1 MLFNTPQF
9 FAFLAIV
16 LILFYTAPR
25 AWRKYILLAASY
37 FFYMSFIP
45 KFILLLLSLT
55 AIDYTAA
62 RWIAW
67 TRSPH
72 ARKAALV
79 ISLTANL
86 GLLGFFKYYNFF
98 AANIAQLFH
107 KPSDAFAL
115 SIILPLG
122 ISFHTFQSM
131 SYVIDVYRN
140 EQEPITNPIDYA
152 LFISFFPQLVAGPI
166 VRAREFFGD
175 LYHWKR
181 PSSDDIL
188 RGLLLMLLGLAKKMV
203 MADQFAQIANTY
215 FQDPSKYPGMV
226 PAWSA
231 VIAFGIQIY
240 FDFSG
245 YTDMAIG
252 MAKLLGFHFPVN
264 FRRPYLAS
272 SITDFWHRW
281 HISLSRWLRDYLYIP
296 LGGNRDGPLKTYRNL
311 MLTMLLGGLWHYTAR
326 GSSVSDIGSGWNFI
340 VWGGYHGALLS
351 FERMFRRKSAP
362 EGGSWT
368 ALYPLQA
375 LITFGLVMI
384 GWVFFRATSFHE
396 SIYVLHQMLFV
407 PRGHQL
413 IPLWQKEL
421 ALMTLLLAMFEEK
434 KEWFEK
440 IALGPAW
447 AYGAVCAI
455 LLLSVELIGYTE
467 AAVPFV
473 YFQF

>member
-55 AIDYTAA
+55 ATDYTAA
-62 RWIAW
+62 RWIAR

-72 ARKAALV
+72 SRKTALV
-79 ISLTANL
+79 ISLCANL

-98 AANIAQLFH
+98 AANITHLFH
-107 KPSDAFAL
+107 KASDAFAL

-181 PSSDDIL
+181 PTSDDVL
-188 RGLLLMLLGLAKKMV
+188 RGLLLLLLGLAKKMV
-203 MADQFAQIANTY
+203 MADQFAQIANSY
-215 FQDPSKYPGMV
+215 FQNIAKHPGMV

-252 MAKLLGFHFPVN
+252 MAKLLGFHFPIN
-264 FRRPYLAS
+264 FRRPYLAR

-296 LGGNRDGPLKTYRNL
+296 LGGNRHGRLQTYRNL
-311 MLTMLLGGLWHYTAR
+311 MLTMLLGGMWHGA
-326 GSSVSDIGSGWNFI
+326 SWNFL

-351 FERMFRRKSAP
+351 FERMFRRGNAP
-362 EGGSWT
+362 ESSSWT
-368 ALYPLQA
+368 ALYPVQA
-375 LITFGLVMI
+375 VITFSLVMI
-384 GWVFFRATSFHE
+384 GWVFFRAPTFHD
-396 SIYVLHQMLFV
+396 SIYILHQMFFV
-407 PRGHQL
+407 PHGPQI
-413 IPLWQKEL
+413 IPQWLKYL
-421 ALMTLLLAMFEEK
+421 ALFTLLLALFEEK
-434 KEWFEK
+434 REWFEK

>member
-9 FAFLAIV
+9 FIFLAVV
-16 LILFYTAPR
+16 LILFYAAPR
-25 AWRKYILLAASY
+25 ALRKYILLAASH

-45 KFILLLLSLT
+45 KFILLLVSLT

-62 RWIAW
+62 RWIAR
-67 TRSPH
+67 TKSPGG
-72 ARKAALV
+72 RKTALI

-98 AANIAQLFH
+98 AANIAQVFH
-107 KPSDAFAL
+107 RPSDFFAL

-131 SYVIDVYRN
+131 SYVIDVYRK
-140 EQEPITNPIDYA
+140 EQEPITNAIDYA

-175 LYHWKR
+175 LYHWQR
-181 PSSDDIL
+181 PSSDDVL
-188 RGLLLMLLGLAKKMV
+188 RGLLLVMLGLAKKMV
-203 MADQFAQIANTY
+203 MADQFAQIANHY
-215 FQDPSKYPGMV
+215 FQNVSQQPGMV

-296 LGGNRDGPLKTYRNL
+296 LGGNRHGRFQTYRNL
-311 MLTMLLGGLWHYTAR
+311 MITMLLGGLWHGA
-326 GSSVSDIGSGWNFI
+326 SWNFL

-351 FERMFRRKSAP
+351 VERMFRGKRTTEPAR
-362 EGGSWT
+362 WT
-368 ALYPLQA
+368 KFYPLQA
-375 LITFGLVMI
+375 VFTFALVMV
-384 GWVFFRATSFHE
+384 GWVFFRAGTLHDSL
-396 SIYVLHQMLFV
+396 YVLHQMFFV
-407 PRGHQL
+407 PHGVQL
-413 IPLWQKEL
+413 IPRWEKVL
-421 ALMTLLLAMFEEK
+421 ALITLLLALLEEK
-434 KEWFEK
+434 RDWFEK
-440 IALGPAW
+440 ISFGPAW
-447 AYGAVCAI
+447 AYGAVCAL

>member
-9 FAFLAIV
+9 FAFLAVV

-25 AWRKYILLAASY
+25 SWRKYVLLAASY
-37 FFYMSFIP
+37 YFYMSFIP

-62 RWIAW
+62 RWISA
-67 TRSPH
+67 TEAPRS
-72 ARKAALV
+72 RKVAL
-79 ISLTANL
+79 ITSLTANL

-98 AANIAQLFH
+98 AANIAHLLH
-107 KPSDAFAL
+107 RPENAFAL

-131 SYVIDVYRN
+131 SYVIDVYRK
-140 EQEPITNPIDYA
+140 EQEPIVNPIDYA

-175 LYHWKR
+175 LYHWQR
-181 PSSDDIL
+181 PSSDDVL
-188 RGLLLMLLGLAKKMV
+188 RGLLLLFLGLAKKMV
-203 MADQFAQIANTY
+203 MADQFAQIANGY
-215 FQDPSKYPGMV
+215 FRDVSRQPGMA

-296 LGGNRDGPLKTYRNL
+296 LGGNRHGRLETYRNL
-311 MLTMLLGGLWHYTAR
+311 MLTMLLGGLWHGA
-326 GSSVSDIGSGWNFI
+326 SWNFV

-351 FERMFRRKSAP
+351 FERMFRGKKSAEP
-362 EGGSWT
+362 ARWT
-368 ALYPLQA
+368 VFYPLQA
-375 LITFGLVMI
+375 VITFGLVMI
-384 GWVFFRATSFHE
+384 GWVFFRAVSFHD
-396 SIYVLHQMLFV
+396 SLYVLHQMFFV
-407 PRGHQL
+407 PRGRPL
-413 IPLWQKEL
+413 IPRWETIL
-421 ALMTLLLAMFEEK
+421 ALFTLALALLEEK
-434 KEWFEK
+434 KEWFEEVS
-440 IALGPAW
+440 LGPAW
-447 AYGAVCAI
+447 AYGAVCAL